1 MNLHLTETGTV
12 FALLLAFYVFL
23 HCALTIG
30 EIRRTEKASFRVP
43 TPFAKIVS
51 LAEHRKAVDYNA
63 DVMQCDLFN
72 ALLGALI
79 AVLCTF
85 ASGLNVLLAAIEE
98 VWGQGLFAQLLL
110 VATVTALLALV
121 DLPMCWWREFRINE
135 LYGYERTNPSK
146 WMRNTLKSTLIGWIC
161 EIPILSL
168 FVVLLKVSS
177 YQWWLAAS
185 LICTLWFCWLWLILP
200 VRIGFGSSAR
210 PMPEGPARTLIE
222 QLLADQGLAG
232 CEVFLASRPKNS
244 IYGDGVFARRKG
256 VCRLVLYDFVPERLQ
271 DPEQVLAIAAIVIG
285 RHKLHLPV
293 IRTVLSSVFMFCF
306 WGLLAAAFTHP
317 EFYETLGVSA
327 RIGLRNGKPLA
338 GLVICMLI
346 VAAPILLYPLVFV
359 IHFFT
364 RSMDYLADGWA
375 VKRVGGKRLAG
386 ALIHLYRD
394 WRITLEP
401 GSLYSLANHR
411 RPHITQRVRS
421 ARIKGVRLQAKRFR
435 EKLEDP
441 VVARLLAAKKEAAH
455 G

>member
-1 MNLHLTETGTV
+1 MNLHQTEPGTV

-23 HCALTIG
+23 HCALTIS

-43 TPFAKIVS
+43 TPFAKTVS

-85 ASGLNVLLAAIEE
+85 ASGLNVLLAAIEQ
-98 VWGQGLFAQLLL
+98 VWGQGLFGQLLL
-110 VATVTALLALV
+110 VVTVTVLLALI

-135 LYGYERTNPSK
+135 RYGYERTNASR
-146 WMRNTLKSTLIGWIC
+146 WMRNTLKATLIGWLC

-185 LICTLWFCWLWLILP
+185 LICTLWFCWLWLLWPLHIC
-200 VRIGFGSSAR
+200 FGRSAR
-210 PMPEGPARTLIE
+210 PMPPGPARTLIE
-222 QLLADQGLAG
+222 KLLQEQGLAG
-232 CEVFLASRPKNS
+232 CEVFLASMPKNR
-244 IYGDGVFARRKG
+244 IYGDGLFARRKG
-256 VCRLVLYDFVPERLQ
+256 VSRLVLFDFVPERLS
-271 DPEQVLAIAAIVIG
+271 DPEQIQAVAAIVIG
-285 RHKLHLPV
+285 RQKMRLPV
-293 IRTVLSSVFMFCF
+293 IRTIVSSVFAFCF
-306 WGLLAAAFTHP
+306 WGLLAAAFTYP
-317 EFYETLGVSA
+317 AFYETLGVSA
-327 RIGLRNGKPLA
+327 QVGLRNGKPLA

-359 IHFFT
+359 IHFFS
-364 RSMDYLADGWA
+364 RSLDYLADGWA
-375 VKRVGGKRLAG
+375 VRHVGAARLVD

-401 GSLYSLANHR
+401 SPLYSLANHR
-411 RPHITQRVRS
+411 RPHITQRVRA
-421 ARIKGVRLQAKRFR
+421 ARTKEIRYQAKRFR
-435 EKLEDP
+435 EKLADP
-441 VVARLLAAKKEAAH
+441 VVTRLTAAKEGTSH